1 MLKNL
6 DPSKFP
12 LRIEGACQGKKL
24 LPVVARVHERISSIP
39 VIEIDFFCE
48 NGKLALEDLVGK
60 TMHLVADSDDGG
72 TKRWFRGTCITAEH
86 IGKLTTGGHFKAIVR
101 PWLWFLTRR
110 TDVRIFQNKKVI
122 DIIKDVLQEYGFS
135 GDIEDKLSGSYED
148 REYCVQYRETDFDFI
163 SRLMEEEG
171 IYYYFTHDS
180 STEKMVLADGSQDHP
195 KIPAPSELDY
205 SRYAMRSTIE
215 TVGPLVFEWNGIETA
230 RSGKV
235 TLEDYNF
242 ETSTANM
249 SATSMV
255 PAGSYSDTAHN
266 LYDYP
271 GHYRDA
277 GLGEK
282 RAKVKMQAEAI
293 QHHIVSGLSDGIN
306 LSVGHTMK
314 VSKLERTKDPADV
327 MLIECNHDIVQLEG
341 IQNGIFNDDAEA
353 LATSGVDAEIS
364 EPHMVRFRAVDKSK
378 QYRAPLVTPWP
389 KVGGIHTAT
398 VTGPSGEEI
407 FTDTY
412 GRIKV
417 QFHWDLD
424 GKKDD
429 KTTCWVR
436 TMMPWTG
443 KNWGAI
449 AIPRIGQE
457 VVIDFEEGDPDRP
470 LCVGMLY
477 NDKTMPPYKL
487 PDNKTQS
494 GVKTNSTL
502 GGGGFNELM
511 FEDKKGDE
519 LVRFQAEK
527 DYRQI
532 VKNNANITVGLE
544 KKGKGDLDLTVHND
558 MTEVVKEGDYAQT
571 IEKGDHTRDVDKGK
585 MTTTVMGN
593 VTKTVRKGDHIT
605 NVNMGHH
612 KTTVKMG
619 NLSVNVSLGKI
630 EMQALQSIEL
640 KCGGSVIKMDP
651 FSISIK
657 AMNLKTEGV
666 LMAEHTGMLTTVK
679 ASLLLT
685 LKGVFVNIN

>member
-12 LRIEGACQGKKL
+12 LRIEGECTGKKL

-39 VIEIDFFCE
+39 TIEIDFFCE

-60 TMHLVADSDDGG
+60 TMHLVADSDDKG
-72 TKRWFRGTCITAEH
+72 TKRWFRGTCISAEY
-86 IGKLTTGGHFKAIVR
+86 IGKLTVGGHFKAIVR
-101 PWLWFLTRR
+101 PWLWYLTRR
-110 TDVRIFQNKKVI
+110 TDLRIFQNKKVI
-122 DIIKDVLQEYGFS
+122 DIIKEVMGEYGFS
-135 GDIEDKLSGSYED
+135 GDLDDQLSGAYEE

-171 IYYYFTHDS
+171 IYYYFSHVSD
-180 STEKMVLADGSQDHP
+180 TEKMVLVDGSKDHP
-195 KIPAPSELDY
+195 TIPEPSNLDFL
-205 SRYAMRSTIE
+205 RYAMRSTIE
-215 TVGPLVFEWNGIETA
+215 TVDPLVFEWNGIESA

-242 ETSTANM
+242 DTSKANM
-249 SATSMV
+249 SATSIV
-255 PAGSYSDTAHN
+255 PAGSYSKEADN

-282 RAKVKMQAEAI
+282 RAKVRMQAEAI

-314 VSKLERTKDPADV
+314 VSKLERTKDPAEV
-327 MLIECNHDIVQLEG
+327 LLIECNHDIVQLDG
-341 IQNGIFNDDAEA
+341 IVQGLFKDDVDA
-353 LATSGVDAEIS
+353 LATAGVDENIS

-389 KVGGIHTAT
+389 KVGGIHTAV

-407 FTDTY
+407 FTDPY

-424 GKKDD
+424 GQNDD
-429 KTTCWVR
+429 KTTCFVR

-511 FEDKKGDE
+511 FEDKKGEE
-519 LVRFQAEK
+519 LVRFQSEK
-527 DYRQI
+527 DYKQI
-532 VKNNANITVGLE
+532 VKNNASIEIGLE
-544 KKGKGDLDLTVHND
+544 KKDKGDLSLIVHND
-558 MTEVVKEGDYAQT
+558 VDEVIKEGHYSE
-571 IEKGDHTRDVDKGK
+571 IVEKGDH
-585 MTTTVMGN
+585 
-593 VTKTVRKGDHIT
+593 KTVISKGDHKT
-605 NVNMGHH
+605 EVSKGDMNVD
-612 KTTVKMG
+612 VKA
-619 NLSVNVSLGKI
+619 GKI
-630 EMQALQSIEL
+630 LVKAAKSIEL
-640 KCGGSVIKMDP
+640 KCGGS
-651 FSISIK
+651 SIK
-657 AMNLKTEGV
+657 LDPKSITIKSTMISVNGKAKVDVSG
-666 LMAEHTGMLTTVK
+666 GMTTVK
-679 ASLLLT
+679 AKTFLILQGKLT
-685 LKGVFVNIN
+685 KIN